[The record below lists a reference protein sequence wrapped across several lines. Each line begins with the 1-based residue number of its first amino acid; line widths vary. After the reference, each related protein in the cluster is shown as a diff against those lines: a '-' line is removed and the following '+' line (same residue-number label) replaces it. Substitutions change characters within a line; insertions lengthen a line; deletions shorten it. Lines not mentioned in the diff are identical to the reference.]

1 VTGVSR
7 FKSLVG
13 EFYNPYLCS
22 APQSDGE
29 RKPAVALGFLSTYQS
44 VIAPYRYL
52 MMDNTWQT
60 TGAKKALCYIQDE
73 FRLIYLRYRFS
84 DLG

>member
-1 VTGVSR
+1 
-7 FKSLVG
+7 
-13 EFYNPYLCS
+13 
-22 APQSDGE
+22 
-29 RKPAVALGFLSTYQS
+29 
-44 VIAPYRYL
+44 L